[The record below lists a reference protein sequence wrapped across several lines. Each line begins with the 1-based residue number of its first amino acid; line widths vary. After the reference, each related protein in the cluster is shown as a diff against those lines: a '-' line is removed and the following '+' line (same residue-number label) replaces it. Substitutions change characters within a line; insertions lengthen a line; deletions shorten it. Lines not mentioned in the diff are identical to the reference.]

1 MRNIVLTI
9 DKEPRK
15 MIDEMPYIPFQ
26 RVKNWRAGD
35 RITVDGNPGKIRD
48 IAQFESPSGSGD
60 TVASI
65 GVEYDNEPGV
75 IRLVDFDVHQLKNL
89 RTETHS
95 SAA

>member
-1 MRNIVLTI
+1 MVN
-9 DKEPRK
+9 
-15 MIDEMPYIPFQ
+15 EMPYIPFQ
-26 RVKNWRAGD
+26 RVKNWKNGD

-48 IAQFESPSGSGD
+48 IAKFKSPSGSGE
-60 TVASI
+60 TIASI

-89 RTETHS
+89 SADTHS

>member
-1 MRNIVLTI
+1 
-9 DKEPRK
+9 

-26 RVKNWRAGD
+26 RVKNWKNGD
-35 RITVDGNPGKIRD
+35 RITVDGNPGKIHD
-48 IAQFESPSGSGD
+48 IVQFDSPSGSGEPI
-60 TVASI
+60 ASI

-89 RTETHS
+89 STKAHS